1 MDDPNIM
8 IGKIGKRKGVRAN
21 LNWKA
26 YNSERKLALQSR
38 RTQACLLERVR
49 TKAFRRRHELGLAC
63 AALSV
68 GMKFSS
74 ASQVSASACHLSH
87 ISPL

>member
-26 YNSERKLALQSR
+26 Y
-38 RTQACLLERVR
+38 
-49 TKAFRRRHELGLAC
+49 
-63 AALSV
+63 
-68 GMKFSS
+68 
-74 ASQVSASACHLSH
+74 
-87 ISPL
+87 